1 MKFLPQSTLSV
12 DGTLRVQSLTTR
24 REGMRCGGARSG
36 HIGGPRERVWWKT
49 RRAAVNGS
57 TSAGGKMAKEKA
69 LEVAWRSGHKKL
81 GALCSFMSALDGTGQ
96 KILGEPRSLPESGL
110 WDMTFANQEAVQTLV
125 GSLRHALLPQTFS
138 QGQQLLAVT
147 LRGGQ

>member
-1 MKFLPQSTLSV
+1 MPKQ
-12 DGTLRVQSLTTR
+12 
-24 REGMRCGGARSG
+24 
-36 HIGGPRERVWWKT
+36 
-49 RRAAVNGS
+49 
-57 TSAGGKMAKEKA
+57 KA
-69 LEVAWRSGHKKL
+69 LEAAWRSGHRKL
-81 GALCSFMSALDGTGQ
+81 GALCSFMSELDGTGQ